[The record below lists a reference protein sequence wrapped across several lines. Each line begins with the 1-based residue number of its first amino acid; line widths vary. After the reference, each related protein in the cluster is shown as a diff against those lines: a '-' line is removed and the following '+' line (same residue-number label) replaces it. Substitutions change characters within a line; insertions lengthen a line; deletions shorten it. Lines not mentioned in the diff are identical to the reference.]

1 VSEER
6 PSKEVVGEAHP
17 TNIMGASILTLFP
30 ELENDLK
37 TFYTTGILPSQTIEE
52 FVSAGYI
59 SADGGIS
66 SDQIQPASVDLRLGP
81 VAYRIRAS
89 FLPSETS
96 TVLRKVEE
104 LKTHEI
110 DLEKPAV
117 LERGCVY
124 VVPLME
130 EVHLP
135 QQVSG
140 KANPKSTV
148 GRLDVFTRLMTDYG
162 NEFERVPAGYSGRLY
177 AEIAPRTFSISV
189 HAGTRLNQLRFMR
202 GSPAPS
208 DRKLTELHESEAL
221 LYVQGEA
228 VGQPRIANGLWISVD
243 LEGNEESETIGYLA
257 RRHAPLVNMDSVDHY
272 DPAEFWEPIFRRR
285 DKPIILNPDDFYIFA
300 SREKIRVPAGFAA
313 EMVGYDP
320 TVGEF
325 RIHYAGFFDPG
336 FGYGHGEVMG
346 SRAVLEVRSHGVPF
360 LLEHG
365 QRVGRLI
372 FERLLGE
379 PHKVYGEGIGSSYQG
394 QGLALSKQ
402 FRRTQT

>member
-1 VSEER
+1 
-6 PSKEVVGEAHP
+6 
-17 TNIMGASILTLFP
+17 MGRNILTLFP

-37 TFYTTGILPSQTIEE
+37 TFYTTGILPSQTIQE
-52 FVSAGYI
+52 FIKAGYVSAP
-59 SADGGIS
+59 GGIS
-66 SDQIQPASVDLRLGP
+66 ADQIQPASVDLRLGP

-89 FLPSETS
+89 FLPSAGS
-96 TVLRKVEE
+96 TVLKKVAE

-110 DLEKPAV
+110 DLTRAAV

-124 VVPLME
+124 VAPLME
-130 EVHLP
+130 ALHLP

-148 GRLDVFTRLMTDYG
+148 GRLDVLTRLMTDYG
-162 NEFERVPAGYSGRLY
+162 SEFERVPSGYRGALY
-177 AEIAPRTFSISV
+177 VEIAPRTFSVSV
-189 HAGTRLNQLRFMR
+189 HEGTRLNQLRFMR
-202 GSPAPS
+202 GAPLPS
-208 DRKLTELHESEAL
+208 DKKLSELHESETL
-221 LYVQGEA
+221 LYVEGDA
-228 VGQPRIANGLWISVD
+228 VGEPRIARGLWISVD
-243 LEGNEESETIGYLA
+243 LHGNAEAEVVGYLA
-257 RRHAPLVNMDSVDHY
+257 KRHAPLVDLDQVDHY
-272 DPAEFWEPIFRRR
+272 EPSEFWEPIIRR
-285 DKPIILNPDDFYIFA
+285 DGQPIILNPDDFYIFA

-313 EMVGYDP
+313 EMVSYDP

-336 FGYGHGEVMG
+336 FGYGRGEVIG
-346 SRAVLEVRSHGVPF
+346 SHAVLEVRSHGVPF

-379 PHKVYGEGIGSSYQG
+379 PHKVYGRDIGSSYQG

-402 FRRTQT
+402 FRRSS